1 MTGPEVE
8 RDDDPPALG
17 ARWTRNERRTAEV
30 IRDAA
35 HVVLEVA
42 FVIGEIRVPPS
53 GSWREQDIDAA
64 LPRDTPHSRMD
75 GRPGATSQE
84 RLLEIFH
91 ERARERH
98 HLVFDGLAF
107 DHGSFHPLPS
117 PPCCGSD
124 RRGTEQQARQCHGSA
139 AG

>member
-8 RDDDPPALG
+8 RDHDPPAFG

-42 FVIGEIRVPPS
+42 FVIGEIRVAPT
-53 GSWREQDIDAA
+53 GSRREQDIDAA
-64 LPRDTPHSRMD
+64 LPWNTPHSRVNGGPD
-75 GRPGATSQE
+75 AIKQE

-107 DHGSFHPLPS
+107 DQGSLQPLPS
-117 PPCCGSD
+117 PPCCGSY
-124 RRGTEQQARQCHGSA
+124 RRRT
-139 AG
+139 